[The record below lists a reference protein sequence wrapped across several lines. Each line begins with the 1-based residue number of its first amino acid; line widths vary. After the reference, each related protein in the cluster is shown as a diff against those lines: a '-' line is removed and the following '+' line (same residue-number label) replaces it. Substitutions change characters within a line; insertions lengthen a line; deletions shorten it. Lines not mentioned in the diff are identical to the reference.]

1 MFSDGA
7 RVLIRGT
14 CRRPRLR
21 HRVVWALALSGLS
34 APARLGAQSASPPQ
48 APRAAPSAQDLSTQA
63 TDPTASLM
71 AFNFLNDFKL
81 SYHDLDDSGFEFRLQ
96 PVVPFKAW
104 GTNNILRVVVPYQG
118 AGPGDEGLKS
128 VSIFDLIVL
137 PQKWGRFGIGPV
149 MNMAESTS
157 EAESKFAIGPAVG
170 FVMPRS
176 KRLNIGLFSQNLFAS
191 GVGITQLQPIVAYQL
206 GPGWALSAGDLQFTY
221 DWERGEW
228 VSVPVGFQIGV
239 VRPIAGQAFR
249 FSVNP
254 QWNLHNI
261 AGAEKV
267 KIVFGVTLLAPAG

>member
-1 MFSDGA
+1 MQGCGRFLRMTSHAWNLAGCWIL
-7 RVLIRGT
+7 VLCG
-14 CRRPRLR
+14 
-21 HRVVWALALSGLS
+21 LA
-34 APARLGAQSASPPQ
+34 APAPLGAQSASPAQ
-48 APRAAPSAQDLSTQA
+48 APQAAPSAQDLSAQA

-149 MNMAESTS
+149 MNMAESAS
-157 EAESKFAIGPAVG
+157 QAPSKFAIGPAIG
-170 FVMPRS
+170 FVVPRS
-176 KRLNIGLFSQNLFAS
+176 KRLNIGLFSQNLFARD
-191 GVGITQLQPIVAYQL
+191 VGITQFQPIVAYQL
-206 GPGWALSAGDLQFTY
+206 GHGWALSAGDLQVTY

-228 VSVPVGFQIGV
+228 VNVPLGFQLGFV
-239 VRPIAGQAFR
+239 TPIAGQPVR

-254 QWNLHNI
+254 QWNLRDI
-261 AGAEKV
+261 AGAEKA
-267 KIVFGVTLLAPAG
+267 KIVFGITFLVPAG